1 MALLTQKNV
10 GGVTV
15 TPGVATAFD
24 QFIVENTYPSGHLRS
39 PLTTVGLPRIQIY
52 INSFPNTYNGVFVR
66 PPSASFFCQ
75 VQLAFST
82 SNGEPLFR
90 TFDEI
95 QVPPSTGINIS
106 YEQPCLA
113 VRLFFRGP
121 FGDSTIGWGIQSN
134 VSAFGP

>member
-15 TPGVATAFD
+15 TPGVATAYD
-24 QFIVENTYPSGHLRS
+24 SFIFENPFPSGHLRA
-39 PLTTVGLPRIQIY
+39 PLTVVGLPRIQIY

-66 PPSASFFCQ
+66 PPSASFTCQ

-82 SNGEPLFR
+82 SNGEPLFSEYDYF
-90 TFDEI
+90 T
-95 QVPPSTGINIS
+95 VAPNTPINTS

-113 VRLFFRGP
+113 VRLYFRGP
-121 FGDSTIGWGIQSN
+121 FGDSTIGWGIVSN